1 MIIEKRFSIDE
12 INQHVM
18 LNLQETLA
26 EFSNNVENKE
36 RKLPLEYKIL
46 KMEVQNSKNDAL
58 IKLSATKDNEG
69 LLRFISVNVVK
80 I

>member
-1 MIIEKRFSIDE
+1 MITEKRLSIDE
-12 INQHVM
+12 INQHVI

>member
-1 MIIEKRFSIDE
+1 MIIEKRLSINE

-18 LNLQETLA
+18 LNLQETLS
-26 EFSNNVENKE
+26 EFCNNPGNIE
-36 RKLPLEYKIL
+36 RKLPLEYKTL
-46 KMEVQNSKNDAL
+46 KIEVKNRKNDAL
-58 IKLSATKDNEG
+58 IKLSATKDKEG

>member
-1 MIIEKRFSIDE
+1 MIIEKRLSIDE

>member
-69 LLRFISVNVVK
+69 LLMFISVNVVK